1 MFIITWSIILL
12 NKKRF
17 PHHKVNFIFDFTSFL
32 FCFWTWIFLKNSGHL
47 LYTADPDLYVHGVVK
62 KTGCEKF
69 VINFED
75 NANQVVS
82 GVPPKRL
89 RPLKKT
95 PHRLKVR
102 PREQVLVQEQ
112 QQQPCAA
119 VVVQRPF
126 TATNV
131 GHQVNKKEQNNFRK
145 GLRSAAFGRTTNTAS
160 LATATSKSSRGK
172 KMGFF
177 FSREINLI
185 GNFFFLG

>member
-1 MFIITWSIILL
+1 M
-12 NKKRF
+12 
-17 PHHKVNFIFDFTSFL
+17 
-32 FCFWTWIFLKNSGHL
+32 
-47 LYTADPDLYVHGVVK
+47 
-62 KTGCEKF
+62 
-69 VINFED
+69 
-75 NANQVVS
+75 
-82 GVPPKRL
+82 PPKRL

-177 FSREINLI
+177 FLVKSI
-185 GNFFFLG
+185 

>member
-1 MFIITWSIILL
+1 M
-12 NKKRF
+12 
-17 PHHKVNFIFDFTSFL
+17 
-32 FCFWTWIFLKNSGHL
+32 
-47 LYTADPDLYVHGVVK
+47 YVHGVVK

-112 QQQPCAA
+112 QQQMLQQQPCAA

-160 LATATSKSSRGK
+160 SATTTSKSSRGK

-177 FSREINLI
+177 FSRKINLM
-185 GNFFFLG
+185 GNFFFRDIDFTKKSIVSSKAVRCYKCRPGEQNRAASD